1 MTDKPKKTKRHI
13 RLSLTQAKT
22 GLEWATP
29 SLALTGEDARR
40 STNFS
45 YISLCST
52 NFLYL
57 PLLRSVPDC
66 QDNHAF
72 ATYPVEHDVRLST
85 DNQFANFR
93 LCADASEI
101 GMLCEIF
108 DHSDDPCCQPGC
120 GLRLVFRDVSPNFFQ
135 ARQR

>member
-22 GLEWATP
+22 GLEQASCPVVAVTV
-29 SLALTGEDARR
+29 EDARR
-40 STNFS
+40 
-45 YISLCST
+45 ST

-72 ATYPVEHDVRLST
+72 ATYPVEHNVRRST

-135 ARQR
+135 PRQR